1 LPYFSEIGGY
11 AVISISLPDNVV
23 TISCSLV
30 CWGIIGFLIW
40 KRLQQSEHQ
49 LIWWKAVI
57 VTVVGLS
64 VFRLGVIIAGEMI
77 KIPVFPLGVWLLN
90 YLYSGKLDEWEK
102 YRWFAWLGFSASFLF
117 LAATLL
123 AIPIHSLI
131 YPQNEPATYLANM
144 NDAAVTAI
152 HPAGEDVTLNV
163 NMLRDSLAAFS
174 REEVQMFEWYEQ
186 MQSEPDPQKRKERFP
201 YLLTGVKPK
210 WGSGIPTLIYLEE
223 DGKGILITTPKKQL
237 YFRSQQALV
246 EGM

>member
-1 LPYFSEIGGY
+1 MG
-11 AVISISLPDNVV
+11 
-23 TISCSLV
+23 
-30 CWGIIGFLIW
+30 
-40 KRLQQSEHQ
+40 
-49 LIWWKAVI
+49 
-57 VTVVGLS
+57 
-64 VFRLGVIIAGEMI
+64 
-77 KIPVFPLGVWLLN
+77 
-90 YLYSGKLDEWEK
+90 K